1 MNKEACST
9 IIKAQYQ
16 RNLNILKHHLFKKAT
31 NRNLELG
38 VQTIHSSEIEAFFRL
53 VVKDCE
59 EQFAAKLAILLQDV
73 YEKTPFETNSRICT
87 EIHKSSE
94 RIRNIDS
101 Y

>member
-1 MNKEACST
+1 M
-9 IIKAQYQ
+9 
-16 RNLNILKHHLFKKAT
+16 
-31 NRNLELG
+31 
-38 VQTIHSSEIEAFFRL
+38 
-53 VVKDCE
+53 VKDCE